1 MKKSI
6 LTIFA
11 TLLILAAFVP
21 YFIGLINHQAVIKTC
36 QNFTE
41 RTDSDI
47 NDVLFVYG
55 FDLDW
60 DEEPKFTDFYRS
72 GYRTIITYNN

>member
-6 LTIFA
+6 LTLFA
-11 TLLILAAFVP
+11 ALLILTALVP

-55 FDLDW
+55 FDLTW
-60 DEEPKFTDFYRS
+60 DEEPQFTDFYRS